1 MKKHGIWPDTIA
13 CNHIHSIYCRKGD
26 FNEALLLS
34 EEFQQHGVNLNPY
47 SYNEFIHRLCGESF
61 PKKALQL
68 LPIMLK
74 RNVLPRAVNYSTLI
88 SAIAKQSNPKKA
100 VTKLGITF
108 NVKTYTI
115 LIDLC
120 THNCGT
126 LRSYYLFEEMQER
139 GVYPDQIAYTILITA
154 FCNTG

>member
-1 MKKHGIWPDTIA
+1 MVVNGDDELRGVW
-13 CNHIHSIYCRKGD
+13 IHFTLNLNCEGT
-26 FNEALLLS
+26 LLL
-34 EEFQQHGVNLNPY
+34 
-47 SYNEFIHRLCGESF
+47 LCGESF